1 MKKILVCNADLLSLS
16 RPNRTQLAVALGP
29 APGAEAATAAWPQPS
44 GGPRQQVVL
53 GGPHRTNREAPPPHR
68 APGPCGWEQ
77 VLALQGSGATRADG
91 CVGRLGPGQGAHTV
105 GSWARE
111 SRPCA
116 DRMTSDSATGPAGPG
131 QGPVS
136 WDHPP
141 LSLGPKPGLA
151 ACMNRLAHSG
161 RPRGDGQGCCT
172 VSWGAR
178 TGPTCRAP
186 PHPQRVPQLLASL
199 PARVHLSLVR
209 PPCL

>member
-1 MKKILVCNADLLSLS
+1 MLTCCRCPDQTGLSWLLPLGLCLGPRRPQQPGLSL
-16 RPNRTQLAVALGP
+16 
-29 APGAEAATAAWPQPS
+29 
-44 GGPRQQVVL
+44 L
-53 GGPHRTNREAPPPHR
+53 GGLGSGAGWSPQDRPGAPPPPRR

-91 CVGRLGPGQGAHTV
+91 CVGRLGPGQGAHTL

-161 RPRGDGQGCCT
+161 RPRGDGQGCRT

-186 PHPQRVPQLLASL
+186 PNPQRVP
-199 PARVHLSLVR
+199 
-209 PPCL
+209 